1 MTTATPSSANVVHES
16 IDERQFVRTR
26 IPARVTLT
34 DSNGKALEC
43 EIKDLSLGGMG
54 LDCDSP
60 LAVGGL
66 YDATLFL
73 NLNAIDLT
81 IDTRLKVV
89 SQRESVV
96 GAEFVDLDP
105 KKRDILRYLMSA
117 YMSGEIVD
125 ISGLVNVMQRES
137 YIKSRKQKTD
147 HVRSLR
153 QRLQAA
159 AGTLLFVCLGL
170 LALVFI
176 VYKTYMMLFHIPAA
190 QAQVSADAYVISM
203 PDNGYLKYSIA
214 EGQTS
219 VSRGEPIAT
228 VSSQLASR
236 LNTPADIGAL
246 SNLSQQDLQMVLGRA
261 LIETVISSPCDCDLY
276 FPGQRLDS
284 FAYHQQPLVHLLPK
298 DRPLY
303 VTASVPFG
311 KLNDIRELSSIRMNV
326 FGIDESIGGSI
337 IDAHADNETGL
348 LQLKIQPDQPLPLS
362 SYQKPVAVDLFLSTP
377 GVRN

>member
-1 MTTATPSSANVVHES
+1 
-16 IDERQFVRTR
+16 ERQFVRTR

-137 YIKSRKQKTD
+137 YIKSRKQKT
-147 HVRSLR
+147 
-153 QRLQAA
+153 
-159 AGTLLFVCLGL
+159 
-170 LALVFI
+170 
-176 VYKTYMMLFHIPAA
+176 
-190 QAQVSADAYVISM
+190 
-203 PDNGYLKYSIA
+203 
-214 EGQTS
+214 
-219 VSRGEPIAT
+219 
-228 VSSQLASR
+228 
-236 LNTPADIGAL
+236 
-246 SNLSQQDLQMVLGRA
+246 
-261 LIETVISSPCDCDLY
+261 
-276 FPGQRLDS
+276 
-284 FAYHQQPLVHLLPK
+284 
-298 DRPLY
+298 
-303 VTASVPFG
+303 
-311 KLNDIRELSSIRMNV
+311 
-326 FGIDESIGGSI
+326 
-337 IDAHADNETGL
+337 
-348 LQLKIQPDQPLPLS
+348 
-362 SYQKPVAVDLFLSTP
+362 
-377 GVRN
+377 